1 MTLVAG
7 KARVLV
13 IDDEKHQR
21 DILQMILE
29 SEGYDTVTAGN
40 GRQALQAV
48 QSQPFDLAL
57 TDLKMPDMNGIEVL
71 RDLLK
76 AQPGLCVILMT
87 AHGSIDS
94 AVEAMRQGAFD
105 YLTKPLEREQL
116 LLVLGRALERTRLLR
131 ENRMLQEQLRD
142 RFRIDNIVGAHG
154 SMQDVFRVVHKVAAS
169 STTVLIYGES
179 GTGKELVARALHH
192 QSERRDRPFYA
203 VNIAALPES
212 ILEAELFG
220 YEKGAFTGADG
231 RKIGLFEQASGSTLF
246 LDEVGDLKRD
256 LQVKLLR
263 TLQEREILRVGGT
276 ERVKVDAR
284 IITATNQ
291 DLERAVAEGRFRE
304 DLYYRLN
311 VIPIVLPPLRD
322 RRTDIPQLVDHFL
335 RKYSEGRAPKPVR
348 EDALKTLMAYDWPGN
363 VRQLESVLER
373 AVLLSE
379 SESLGPEDL
388 PAAVRARINTT
399 ADPIAIEIPDTGI
412 DIEGVERSLI
422 LKALEKAQG
431 NVTRAAR
438 LLGLTRRTLQYRL
451 EKMQGAPNGAAAVR
465 NGADDGEP
473 PATPPTPSHD

>member
-1 MTLVAG
+1 MAG
-7 KARVLV
+7 KARILV

-21 DILQMILE
+21 DILQMILD
-29 SEGYDTVTAGN
+29 SEGYETVTAGN

-48 QSQPFDLAL
+48 QAQAFDLAL

-71 RDLLK
+71 RDLIK
-76 AQPGLCVILMT
+76 VQPSLCVILMT

-94 AVEAMRQGAFD
+94 AVEAMRHGAFD

-311 VIPIVLPPLRD
+311 VIPVVLPPLRD
-322 RRTDIPQLVDHFL
+322 RRTDIPLLVDHFL
-335 RKYSEGRAPKPVR
+335 RKYSEGRTPKPVR
-348 EDALKTLMAYDWPGN
+348 EEALKILMAYDWPGN

-379 SESLGPEDL
+379 GDSLGPEDL

-399 ADPIAIEIPDTGI
+399 ADPIAIEIPETGI

-451 EKMQGAPNGAAAVR
+451 EKMQGAPNGAPGVR
-465 NGADDGEP
+465 NGAEDGDP
-473 PATPPTPSHD
+473 PPTPPVPSHD